1 MKMLPDLFTRP
12 LLPTGPNRMRTALL
26 LLVLAGVLVTPA
38 CRRGA
43 APSPPAAVPPPA
55 WTASPAQRLYYDN
68 AGGIQDSLRLVIRDS
83 EQLRSV
89 WIRATSRQV
98 APPPAPTVDF
108 EREMLLVVAA
118 GRRSA
123 EDQIRVDSV
132 GVRREPAAPG
142 RTAVEEMTAVVR
154 LTEACRRFASE
165 SYPIEIVRVRRFD
178 GPVAWLER
186 RERQAECAR

>member
-1 MKMLPDLFTRP
+1 MKMRPVSFTRP
-12 LLPTGPNRMRTALL
+12 SLSTGPNRMRTALL
-26 LLVLAGVLVTPA
+26 LLILVGVLVAPA
-38 CRRGA
+38 CRRGG
-43 APSPPAAVPPPA
+43 APPPPAAPPPPT
-55 WTASPAQRLYYDN
+55 WTAATAQRLYYDN

-89 WIRATSRQV
+89 WTRATSRQV
-98 APPPAPTVDF
+98 APPPVPTVDF
-108 EREMLLVVAA
+108 EQEMLLVVAA

-142 RTAVEEMTAVVR
+142 PAAAEEMTAVVR

-165 SYPIEIVRVRRFD
+165 AYPIEIVRVRRFD
-178 GPVAWLER
+178 GPVRWIER
-186 RERQAECAR
+186 RERAQDC